1 MSMKLLKASTADA
14 VNLVGISKH
23 AFDTDVEVGG
33 SCVGGPPGY
42 SSLPF
47 HTKMA
52 RMNCLYKLVD
62 DVGLIVGGAVL
73 FPNKAEL
80 NIGRIF
86 VAPEHFRK
94 GYGVFLMQQIE
105 AMFTDV
111 KVFTLDTPVW
121 NIRTNAFYRKLGY
134 TEVRRDSDFV
144 YYEKQAFRT
153 SDSDS
158 CSLKIC

>member
-1 MSMKLLKASTADA
+1 MSMKLVKASTADA
-14 VNLVGISKH
+14 VTLVGISKH

-33 SCVGGPPGY
+33 SSVGGPPGY

-52 RMNCLYKLVD
+52 RMNCLYKLD
-62 DVGLIVGGAVL
+62 DDGLIVGGAVL
-73 FPNKAEL
+73 FPKEAEL

-94 GYGVFLMQQIE
+94 GYGIFIMQQIE
-105 AMFTDV
+105 VMFPDV
-111 KVFTLDTPVW
+111 RTFTLDTPVW

-134 TEVRRDSDFV
+134 TEIRRDSDFV
-144 YYEKQAFRT
+144 YYEKRALRAGA
-153 SDSDS
+153 
-158 CSLKIC
+158 